1 MSQTEQPQFSASQS
15 QRSLRSKKLLG
26 NAFDLLKFIAVV
38 LLMVFAIRALVF
50 QTYEVYGQSMEPTLS
65 DGDRLVISRVGKVY
79 ANTTNQPYIP
89 SRGEIIVFHE
99 PDGGELQI
107 IKRVVGLP
115 GERVVVRDG
124 EMRVFN
130 SENPGGFLPDEL
142 VDVEFSYTNGAVDLT
157 VPNDNVFVVG
167 DNRSPGA
174 SLDSRNDLGTVL
186 DDYIVGNLVLRL
198 VPVTELRWF

>member
-1 MSQTEQPQFSASQS
+1 MTPSEQPQFSATQS
-15 QRSLRSKKLLG
+15 RRSLRSKQLLG

-50 QTYEVYGQSMEPTLS
+50 QTYEVYGQSMEPTLHA
-65 DGDRLVISRVGKVY
+65 GDRLVISRVSKVY
-79 ANTTNQPYIP
+79 ANATRQSYIP

-107 IKRVVGLP
+107 IKRVVALP
-115 GERVVVRDG
+115 GERVIVRDG

-130 SENPGGFLPDEL
+130 DQSPGGFLPDEL

-157 VPNDNVFVVG
+157 VPPDNVFVVG
-167 DNRSPGA
+167 DNRNPGA
-174 SLDSRNDLGTVL
+174 SLDSRNDLGTVPEG
-186 DDYIVGNLVLRL
+186 YIVGNLVLRL
-198 VPVTELRWF
+198 VPLTDLHWF